1 MFGGFWRFAAEDAA
15 RLAEVMSFALAACV
29 VAERFAA
36 VAGRAAAPGWRP
48 LTHDVPESAEP
59 AGAPPP
65 RPFGALLLAR
75 LAGEAGLGWLGQE
88 PAALRALAAYFGDG
102 PSELRAIAEEAERRI
117 GLALD
122 RGPAVSAAPA
132 PPADEAAADRPAA
145 PEPQPA
151 TADSE
156 PAPERPPP
164 RAIGGEGAGWE
175 WVNWVLA
182 GLRDGSVPV
191 NAPGAWLHN
200 IEGEA
205 YTVSPACFEAFAAG
219 RDIAAATVRNRVVRL
234 ERHRQRA
241 SPSGA
246 ANVFRAV
253 LADGSRVKGMVFPG
267 ELVWDD
273 DPPPRANASLVGK
286 GRGPTLLPLPAA
298 PPHRRPAGPAGRHPL
313 AHAALRRPRTPAAEN
328 AARGRRCA
336 RDRDRRPQGPR
347 PGPAGA
353 RCEAREPGPEGA
365 SPLPPGCANVVEDRF
380 GTLRVGKPRCRF
392 IGRSM
397 PQVFGVSEAED
408 RPTGRQLGPGCEME
422 NVGARGAAGRATI
435 TGRAPFRSRCGN
447 ADTKEMPPPDWIR
460 D

>member
-1 MFGGFWRFAAEDAA
+1 MRFMGLFGGKAGSRAPAPGAADVFTAPERERIEALWRLTALPRAEFDATYGAMLGGFWRFAAAARGEAWAALRRETLACAVAALRARQARVLPRFAAAEDAA

-36 VAGRAAAPGWRP
+36 LAGRASAPGWRP
-48 LTHDVPESAEP
+48 LSDDVPESAEP
-59 AGAPPP
+59 AGDPPP

-117 GLALD
+117 GLPLD
-122 RGPAVSAAPA
+122 RGPAASAPPA
-132 PPADEAAADRPAA
+132 PPVEEAAADPSEAPQPPAA
-145 PEPQPA
+145 PVEP
-151 TADSE
+151 E

-164 RAIGGEGAGWE
+164 PAIGGEGAGWE
-175 WVNWVLA
+175 WVNWVRA

-205 YTVSPACFEAFAAG
+205 YAVSPACFEAFAAG
-219 RDIAAATVRNRVVRL
+219 RDLAAATVRNRVVRL
-234 ERHRQRA
+234 GRHRQRA

-273 DPPPRANASLVGK
+273 DPPPRASASLAGK
-286 GRGPTLLPLPAA
+286 GR
-298 PPHRRPAGPAGRHPL
+298 
-313 AHAALRRPRTPAAEN
+313 
-328 AARGRRCA
+328 
-336 RDRDRRPQGPR
+336 
-347 PGPAGA
+347 
-353 RCEAREPGPEGA
+353 
-365 SPLPPGCANVVEDRF
+365 
-380 GTLRVGKPRCRF
+380 
-392 IGRSM
+392 
-397 PQVFGVSEAED
+397 
-408 RPTGRQLGPGCEME
+408 
-422 NVGARGAAGRATI
+422 
-435 TGRAPFRSRCGN
+435 
-447 ADTKEMPPPDWIR
+447 
-460 D
+460 

>member
-1 MFGGFWRFAAEDAA
+1 MRFMGFFGGKAESRAAAPGAADVFTAPERERIEALWRLTALPRAEFDATYGAMLGGFWRFAAAARGEAWAALRRETLVCAVAALRARQARVLPRFAAAEDAA

-48 LTHDVPESAEP
+48 LTDDVPESAEP
-59 AGAPPP
+59 AGAPLP

-117 GLALD
+117 SLPLD
-122 RGPAVSAAPA
+122 RGPAVSAPA
-132 PPADEAAADRPAA
+132 PLPAEEAAADRPAA
-145 PEPQPA
+145 PEPQAA
-151 TADSE
+151 TTE
-156 PAPERPPP
+156 PAPKPEPAPKRTPPP
-164 RAIGGEGAGWE
+164 AIGGEGAGWE
-175 WVNWVLA
+175 WVNWVRT
-182 GLRDGSVPV
+182 GLRDGSIQV

-234 ERHRQRA
+234 GRHRQRA

-286 GRGPTLLPLPAA
+286 GR
-298 PPHRRPAGPAGRHPL
+298 
-313 AHAALRRPRTPAAEN
+313 
-328 AARGRRCA
+328 
-336 RDRDRRPQGPR
+336 
-347 PGPAGA
+347 
-353 RCEAREPGPEGA
+353 
-365 SPLPPGCANVVEDRF
+365 
-380 GTLRVGKPRCRF
+380 
-392 IGRSM
+392 
-397 PQVFGVSEAED
+397 
-408 RPTGRQLGPGCEME
+408 
-422 NVGARGAAGRATI
+422 
-435 TGRAPFRSRCGN
+435 
-447 ADTKEMPPPDWIR
+447 
-460 D
+460 

>member
-1 MFGGFWRFAAEDAA
+1 MRFMGFFGRKSGSGAAAPGAADAFTAPERERIEALWRLTALPRAEFDATYGAMLGGFWRFAAAARGEAWAAMRRETLVCAVAALRARQARVLPRFAAAEDAA

-48 LTHDVPESAEP
+48 LTDDVPESAEP

-122 RGPAVSAAPA
+122 RGPGAKAPA
-132 PPADEAAADRPAA
+132 PPRAEEAAADPPDAPQPPAA
-145 PEPQPA
+145 PAEP
-151 TADSE
+151 E
-156 PAPERPPP
+156 PAPKRTPPP
-164 RAIGGEGAGWE
+164 AIGGEGAGWE
-175 WVNWVLA
+175 WVNWLRT

-191 NAPGAWLHN
+191 NAAGAWLHN

-205 YTVSPACFEAFAAG
+205 YAVSPACFEAFAAG
-219 RDIAAATVRNRVVRL
+219 RGIAAATVRNRVVRL
-234 ERHRQRA
+234 GRHRQRA

-246 ANVFRAV
+246 ANVFRAM

-273 DPPPRANASLVGK
+273 DPPPRANASLAGK
-286 GRGPTLLPLPAA
+286 GR
-298 PPHRRPAGPAGRHPL
+298 
-313 AHAALRRPRTPAAEN
+313 
-328 AARGRRCA
+328 
-336 RDRDRRPQGPR
+336 
-347 PGPAGA
+347 
-353 RCEAREPGPEGA
+353 
-365 SPLPPGCANVVEDRF
+365 
-380 GTLRVGKPRCRF
+380 
-392 IGRSM
+392 
-397 PQVFGVSEAED
+397 
-408 RPTGRQLGPGCEME
+408 
-422 NVGARGAAGRATI
+422 
-435 TGRAPFRSRCGN
+435 
-447 ADTKEMPPPDWIR
+447 
-460 D
+460 